1 MPRKQRFKPSRKP
14 KPAPQTETQAIG
26 HEARNLSSHGPT
38 HNANTD
44 VPAGGPS
51 CMSDESSS
59 LKNETDQR

>member
-14 KPAPQTETQAIG
+14 KPAPQSETQAIG
-26 HEARNLSSHGPT
+26 HEARNPSSHNPV
-38 HNANTD
+38 HNANAD
-44 VPAGGPS
+44 VPAAPS